1 MRVGVELH
9 INTPFEEESEWM
21 MPLSKMGLSGP
32 LATFGRNN
40 RAKKGLFFHAA
51 TVLVFPP
58 SIPMKALLITL
69 SLLLT
74 VSLHAQTAPGQS
86 PTGQGG
92 QQDTV
97 TRDGLWDGRL
107 KGGNYIVRCN
117 SIIALSKH
125 EYISD
130 GVARVVEVNLTLS
143 SSMVVRFYFLE
154 PYKPES
160 GSSTVGAATQALD
173 RAKGLYEQAAGRVS
187 PDLAAPKVVKNYPTS
202 THAHTIE
209 FVLKEEEKLNSLFG
223 SLERS
228 LRTGQGRVFTE

>member
-1 MRVGVELH
+1 
-9 INTPFEEESEWM
+9 
-21 MPLSKMGLSGP
+21 
-32 LATFGRNN
+32 
-40 RAKKGLFFHAA
+40 
-51 TVLVFPP
+51 
-58 SIPMKALLITL
+58 MKTIFIAL

-74 VSLHAQTAPGQS
+74 AALHAQTTPGQTAPGQTT
-86 PTGQGG
+86 PTQT
-92 QQDTV
+92 QQDQV

-130 GVARVVEVNLTLS
+130 GVARVVEVNLTLNS
-143 SSMVVRFYFLE
+143 AQIIRFYFLE

-160 GSSTVGAATQALD
+160 GSSTLNAGTQALEK
-173 RAKGLYEQAAGRVS
+173 AKGLFEQAAGRVS
-187 PDLAAPKVVKNYPTS
+187 PELTSPKVVKNYPAS

-209 FVLKEEEKLNSLFG
+209 FSLKEEATLNSLFG

-228 LRTGQGRVFTE
+228 LRTGQGRVWSEP